1 MSNKKSTP
9 AVRILAIILSIL
21 MVVSMAFYTIY
32 MIVDS
37 IKQAQAEKEKEE
49 QEQQEGGE
57 NTAAAISA
65 YDFIC

>member
-57 NTAAAISA
+57 EASA
-65 YDFIC
+65 TLFTYDFVC